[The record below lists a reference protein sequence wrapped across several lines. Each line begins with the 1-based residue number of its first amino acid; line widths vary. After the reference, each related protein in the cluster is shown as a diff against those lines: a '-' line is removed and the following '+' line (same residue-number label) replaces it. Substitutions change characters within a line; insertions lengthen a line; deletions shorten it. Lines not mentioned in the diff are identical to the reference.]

1 MHSSL
6 SKRKQWL
13 SVPDP
18 QGRSQEQQYRYQ
30 LTARAGVGAT
40 PSVDP
45 VYRLM
50 GDFATRFDAVG
61 RERAAR
67 MNERSGRQ
75 PAEEKTSEG
84 RGEQTDGAK
93 TTTEAQSENTTTREK
108 LDASEL
114 RRRHDSPVYSHSA
127 YELATGSFYD
137 RFSSHAFNCGT
148 LAASVMAGKGKV
160 MFTSCCR
167 RAGIY
172 RPAGS
177 QFTSKILSA
186 KSMTVG
192 MRNQPGTVV
201 FDGEVKAA
209 VGIVADSIRSA
220 SRVLDMFRQAAA
232 DNQPHSD
239 NKLQKN
245 GVETMKD
252 LYPFLQLD
260 GDMRLIAEYREQL
273 RALENTSTP
282 EGLRQKK
289 NLDAALRKAV
299 AVKERKMAEQRR
311 FLTVLNRITANVAE
325 AEKLFSSDGFAEGII
340 AELEESLDLPDGDGS
355 GRRRTPEDSL
365 LGDLLDTLLGADNEP
380 SEADDGE
387 GQNPTGQDPA
397 DGAEATAE
405 TSETS

>member
-1 MHSSL
+1 MYSSL
-6 SKRKQWL
+6 SKRKQRI
-13 SVPDP
+13 SAACR
-18 QGRSQEQQYRYQ
+18 QGGDREKQYRYQ

-50 GDFATRFDAVG
+50 GDFATQFDAVG
-61 RERAAR
+61 RKRAAE
-67 MNERSGRQ
+67 MNERSEQQGSQ
-75 PAEEKTSEG
+75 GKPEG
-84 RGEQTDGAK
+84 AGAEQTDGAK
-93 TTTEAQSENTTTREK
+93 APTAPPTTVTREK
-108 LDASEL
+108 LTASEL

-186 KSMTVG
+186 KSTTVG
-192 MRNQPGTVV
+192 MRNQPGTLV

-220 SRVLDMFRQAAA
+220 SRVLDMFRQASA

-245 GVETMKD
+245 GVETMQD

-260 GDMRLIAEYREQL
+260 GDTRLIAEYRGQL
-273 RALENTSTP
+273 KALENDSSP
-282 EGLRQKK
+282 EGIRQKK
-289 NLDAALRKAV
+289 LLDSALRKAV

-311 FLTVLNRITANVAE
+311 FLTALNRITANVAE
-325 AEKLFSSDGFAEGII
+325 AEKLFSSDGFAETII
-340 AELEESLDLPDGDGS
+340 AELEEAPDLPDDDGN
-355 GRRRTPEDSL
+355 GRRRTLEDSL
-365 LGDLLDTLLGADNEP
+365 LGDLLDALFGTENDP

-387 GQNPTGQDPA
+387 ENIPSGEDPA
-397 DGAEATAE
+397 GGTEATAQ
-405 TSETS
+405 T

>member
-1 MHSSL
+1 MYSSL
-6 SKRKQWL
+6 SKRKQRL
-13 SVPDP
+13 SPPDP
-18 QGRSQEQQYRYQ
+18 QGGDRERQYRYQ

-50 GDFATRFDAVG
+50 GDFATQFDAVG
-61 RERAAR
+61 RKRAAE
-67 MNERSGRQ
+67 MNERS
-75 PAEEKTSEG
+75 EEHPTEETSEEG
-84 RGEQTDGAK
+84 RTEQTNGAK
-93 TTTEAQSENTTTREK
+93 TPTETPSETTSTREK
-108 LDASEL
+108 LTASEL

-148 LAASVMAGKGKV
+148 LAASVMAGQGKV

-167 RAGIY
+167 RAGTF

-186 KSMTVG
+186 KSTTVS
-192 MRNQPGTVV
+192 MRNQPGTLV

-220 SRVLDMFRQAAA
+220 SRVLDMFKQAAV

-245 GVETMKD
+245 GVETMQD

-260 GDMRLIAEYREQL
+260 EDTRLIAEYREQL
-273 RALENTSTP
+273 KALENTSTP

-289 NLDAALRKAV
+289 HLDAALRKAV

-311 FLTVLNRITANVAE
+311 FLTALNRITANVAE

-340 AELEESLDLPDGDGS
+340 AELEETPDLPDGDES
-355 GRRRTPEDSL
+355 GRRRTLEDSPLDALLDAL
-365 LGDLLDTLLGADNEP
+365 LGTDNEP

-387 GQNPTGQDPA
+387 GQIPTGEGPA

-405 TSETS
+405 A